1 MSTHLR
7 EAHMEKS
14 ILKVG
19 MREFRAH
26 LPQYLM
32 TSLPVAI
39 TRHGETIGFYIPTK
53 HHHNKAE
60 LESLKLAVIKLE
72 ELLLSQG
79 ITEEELF
86 SEFRKL
92 RNAEISHDKEK
103 KKV

>member
-1 MSTHLR
+1 
-7 EAHMEKS
+7 MEKS
-14 ILKVG
+14 IMKVG

-53 HHHNKAE
+53 HHHDKAE
-60 LESLKLAVIKLE
+60 LESLKQAVLKLE
-72 ELLLSQG
+72 KLLLSNG

-86 SEFRKL
+86 SEFRAL
-92 RNAEISHDKEK
+92 RNADHDVSQEK
-103 KKV
+103 KDG